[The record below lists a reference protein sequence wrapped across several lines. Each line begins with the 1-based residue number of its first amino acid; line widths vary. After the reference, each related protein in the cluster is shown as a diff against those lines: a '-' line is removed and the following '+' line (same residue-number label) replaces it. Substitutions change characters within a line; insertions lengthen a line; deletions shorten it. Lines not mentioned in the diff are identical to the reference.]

1 MDLRHAAGLLQAGDP
16 QGYGRDSTTEMWVN
30 QTNLTSKFDTFGL
43 GHTLVTGFEISRE
56 TYDRTTYSYNIN
68 RYYPAGGFELS
79 GRPAAGRPH
88 QQERFRPQQDQPGRK
103 ALYAMDTIALGRMF
117 DVSLGLRYDWIDA
130 KSSSRRRRRAPGCR
144 QRRPQAQHASA

>member
-1 MDLRHAAGLLQAGDP
+1 MRPGNYKPAGP

-68 RYYPAGGFELS
+68 RYYPAGGFELA
-79 GRPAAGRPH
+79 RP
-88 QQERFRPQQDQPGRK
+88 PGRWDGPTSKSASARNKTSLDTK

-130 KSSSRRRRRAPGCR
+130 KSSSRPSAARAWMSTAPIASSAR
-144 QRRPQAQHASA
+144 ASA